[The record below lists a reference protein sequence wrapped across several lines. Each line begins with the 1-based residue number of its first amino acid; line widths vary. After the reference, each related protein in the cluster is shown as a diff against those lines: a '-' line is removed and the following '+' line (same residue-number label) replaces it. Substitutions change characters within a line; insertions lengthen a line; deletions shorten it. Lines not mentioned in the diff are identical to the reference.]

1 MRTTINRQ
9 FSLGQ
14 PPLDEIV
21 LDDDCR
27 FELIP
32 ILAGLQHLYGQ
43 PQKRRRLLD
52 LVAADIMGDA
62 APDRGRDGMSF
73 WQVLV
78 LAVVRQGCDYDYA
91 ALSHAAN
98 HDSLIRGFLQ
108 IGPLSDK
115 GFAEKTVHENVSKLR
130 PQTLEQ
136 IVHLITEAGHEL
148 APRACRKVRGDSFVV
163 QTNIHYPTDS
173 NLLLDGIRKLT
184 TLSRQLARECELPG
198 WRQAKH
204 LHKKAKRLSRQV
216 DRIAKGRRKNRGEQL
231 KKTYGELIDLA
242 RQITDRALD
251 LYAAT
256 RQATGSLLDSLLVEA
271 QREDILRFAV
281 MTDYVASL
289 AERRVLRDE
298 TIPHA
303 EKIFSLFEPS
313 TELINRGKRP
323 TPVEFG
329 HRVLVLEDGAG
340 FIVHI
345 EVMGIGV
352 QDVDVLK
359 PSMKAVRDRLNQKIE
374 QASFDRG
381 FWSPE
386 NYDALTEMVNLACLP
401 RKGKPLPTEE
411 MPEFEQARLWH
422 AGVESKIGALQSGNG
437 LVRCRDRGDVGYQR
451 YVMLAAV
458 ARNLQ
463 TLGKL
468 LLDQSRERR
477 QKRKAG

>member
-1 MRTTINRQ
+1 MRATINCQ

-14 PPLDEIV
+14 PSLDEIV

-43 PQKRRRLLD
+43 PERRQRLLD
-52 LVAADIMGDA
+52 LVAADILGDA
-62 APDRGRDGMSF
+62 DPDRGRDGMNF

-98 HDSLIRGFLQ
+98 HDSLVRAFLL

-115 GFAEKTVHENVSKLR
+115 GFAEKTVHENISKLR
-130 PQTLEQ
+130 PDTLKQ
-136 IVHLITEAGHEL
+136 IVYLVAEAGHEL
-148 APRACRKVRGDSFVV
+148 APQACRTVRGDSFVV

-173 NLLLDGIRKLT
+173 SLLLDGIRKLT
-184 TLSRQLARECELPG
+184 TLSRRLAGQYELPG

-204 LHKKAKRLSRQV
+204 LYRKAKRLSHRIG
-216 DRIAKGRRKNRGEQL
+216 RIAKGRRKNRDEQL
-231 KKTYGELIDLA
+231 KTAYDELIDLA
-242 RQITDRALD
+242 RKVTDRALD
-251 LYAAT
+251 LYVAT
-256 RQATGSLLDSLLVEA
+256 RQAADSLLVGA

-289 AERRVLRDE
+289 AERRVLRNE

-323 TPVEFG
+323 TPIEFG
-329 HRVLVLEDGAG
+329 HRILVMDDGG
-340 FIVHI
+340 GYIVHL

-352 QDVDVLK
+352 QDVDVLT
-359 PSMKAVRDRLNQKIE
+359 PSMKAVQERLNQKIE

-381 FWSPE
+381 FWSPA
-386 NYDALTEMVNLACLP
+386 NHDALAEMVNLACLP
-401 RKGKPLPTEE
+401 RKGKPLPAEGT
-411 MPEFEQARLWH
+411 PEFEQARRWH
-422 AGVESKIGALQSGNG
+422 AGVESKIGALQLGNG
-437 LVRCRDRGDVGYQR
+437 LVCCRDRGDVGYAR
-451 YVMLAAV
+451 YVMLGAV

-463 TLGKL
+463 TLGTF
-468 LLDQSRERR
+468 LLDQSSERR
-477 QKRKAG
+477 GKLKAG

>member
-1 MRTTINRQ
+1 MRATINRQ

-14 PPLDEIV
+14 SPLDEIA

-43 PQKRRRLLD
+43 PERRQRLLD
-52 LVAADIMGDA
+52 LVAADILGEAD
-62 APDRGRDGMSF
+62 PDRGRDGMSF

-91 ALSHAAN
+91 ALRHAAN
-98 HDSLIRGFLQ
+98 HDGLVRAFLQ
-108 IGPLSDK
+108 IGPLSDE
-115 GFAEKTVHENVSKLR
+115 GFAEKTIHENVSKLR

-136 IVHLITEAGHEL
+136 IVYLIAEAGHDL
-148 APRACRKVRGDSFVV
+148 APQACQKVRSDSFVV
-163 QTNIHYPTDS
+163 QTNIHYPTDT
-173 NLLLDGIRKLT
+173 NLLLDGIRKLI
-184 TLSRQLARECELPG
+184 TLSRRLADEYELPG

-204 LHKKAKRLSRQV
+204 LYKKAKRLSR
-216 DRIAKGRRKNRGEQL
+216 RIGRMAKGRGKNRDEQL
-231 KKTYGELIDLA
+231 KTLYGELIDQA
-242 RQITDRALD
+242 RRITDRALD
-251 LYAAT
+251 LYVAT
-256 RQATGSLLDSLLVEA
+256 RQAADSLLVGA
-271 QREDILRFAV
+271 QREEILRFAV

-323 TPVEFG
+323 TPIEFG
-329 HRVLVLEDGAG
+329 HRVLVMEDGGG
-340 FIVHI
+340 FVVHL

-352 QDVDVLK
+352 QDVEVLK
-359 PSMKAVRDRLNQKIE
+359 PAMKAVQDRLNQKIE

-386 NYDALTEMVNLACLP
+386 NYDALAEMVKLACLP
-401 RKGKPLPTEE
+401 RKGKPLATEGT
-411 MPEFEQARLWH
+411 PEFEQARRQH

-437 LVRCRDRGDVGYQR
+437 LVRCRDRGDVGYAR

-477 QKRKAG
+477 RKRKAG

>member
-1 MRTTINRQ
+1 MRATINRQ

-14 PPLDEIV
+14 PPLDQIA

-32 ILAGLQHLYGQ
+32 ILAGLQHLHGQ
-43 PQKRRRLLD
+43 PERRERLLD
-52 LVAADIMGDA
+52 LVAADILGDA
-62 APDRGRDGMSF
+62 DPDRGRDGMNF

-98 HDSLIRGFLQ
+98 HDRLVRAFLL
-108 IGPLSDK
+108 IGPLSDE

-130 PQTLEQ
+130 PGTLKQ
-136 IVHLITEAGHEL
+136 IAYVIAEAGHDL
-148 APRACRKVRGDSFVV
+148 MPQACRAVRGDSFVV

-173 NLLLDGIRKLT
+173 SLLLDGIRKLT
-184 TLSRQLARECELPG
+184 TLSRRLAGEYELPG

-204 LHKKAKRLSRQV
+204 LYRKAKRLSRRIG
-216 DRIAKGRRKNRGEQL
+216 RIAKGRRKNRDEQL
-231 KKTYGELIDLA
+231 KTAYEELIDLA

-251 LYAAT
+251 LYVAT
-256 RQATGSLLDSLLVEA
+256 RQAADRLLVGT

-289 AERRVLRDE
+289 AARRVLREE

-323 TPVEFG
+323 TPIEFG
-329 HRVLVLEDGAG
+329 HRVLVMEDAG
-340 FIVHI
+340 GYIVHL

-352 QDVDVLK
+352 QDVDVLT
-359 PSMKAVRDRLNQKIE
+359 PAMKAVQERLNQKIE

-386 NYDALTEMVNLACLP
+386 NHDALTEMVNLACLP
-401 RKGKPLPTEE
+401 RKGRPLATEGT
-411 MPEFEQARLWH
+411 PEFEQARRRH

-437 LVRCRDRGDVGYQR
+437 LVRCRDRGDVGYAR

-463 TLGKL
+463 TLGTW
-468 LLDQSRERR
+468 LLDQSRQRR
-477 QKRKAG
+477 RKRKAG

>member
-1 MRTTINRQ
+1 MRATSNRQ

-14 PPLDEIV
+14 SPLDEIA

-32 ILAGLQHLYGQ
+32 ILAGLRHLYGQ
-43 PQKRRRLLD
+43 PQRRQRLLA
-52 LVAADIMGDA
+52 LVAADILGDA
-62 APDRGRDGMSF
+62 DPDRGREGMSL

-78 LAVVRQGCDYDYA
+78 LASVRQGCNYDYA

-98 HDSLIRGFLQ
+98 HDSLVRAFLQ
-108 IGPLSDK
+108 IGPFSDD

-136 IVHLITEAGHEL
+136 IAYVIAEAGHDL
-148 APRACRKVRGDSFVV
+148 APQACRKVRGDSFVA
-163 QTNIHYPTDS
+163 QTNIHYPTES
-173 NLLLDGIRKLT
+173 SLLLDGIRKLT
-184 TLSRQLARECELPG
+184 TLSRRLAEACELSG
-198 WRQAKH
+198 WRQSKH
-204 LHKKAKRLSRQV
+204 LYKKAKRLER
-216 DRIAKGRRKNRGEQL
+216 RIGRMAKGRRKDRDEQL
-231 KKTYGELIDLA
+231 QKAYGELIDLA
-242 RQITDRALD
+242 RQITSRALD
-251 LYAAT
+251 AYVAT
-256 RQATGSLLDSLLVEA
+256 RQAADSPVAGA

-281 MTDYVASL
+281 MTDYVASI

-323 TPVEFG
+323 TPIEFG
-329 HRVLVLEDGAG
+329 HRILVMDDGG
-340 FIVHI
+340 GYIVHL

-352 QDVDVLK
+352 QDVDVLT
-359 PSMKAVRDRLNQKIE
+359 PSMKAVQERLNQKIE

-381 FWSPE
+381 FWSPA
-386 NYDALTEMVNLACLP
+386 NHDALGEIVKLACLP
-401 RKGKPLPTEE
+401 RKGKPLPAEGT
-411 MPEFEQARLWH
+411 PEFVEARRRH
-422 AGVESKIGALQSGNG
+422 AGVESKIGALQRGNG
-437 LVRCRDRGDVGYQR
+437 LVRCRDRGDVGYAR

-468 LLDQSRERR
+468 LLDESRERR
-477 QKRKAG
+477 RKRKAG